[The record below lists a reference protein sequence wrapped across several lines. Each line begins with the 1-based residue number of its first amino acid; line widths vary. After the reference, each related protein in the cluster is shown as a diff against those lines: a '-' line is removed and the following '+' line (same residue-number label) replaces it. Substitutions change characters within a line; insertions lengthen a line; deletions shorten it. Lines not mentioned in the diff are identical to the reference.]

1 VSYFTVVDRFPLAAA
16 GSAGAGGDG
25 GKVGL
30 PALDVALA
38 FPQATPASLFPPAG
52 EISNL
57 LLMLH
62 PLSRLLC
69 TTTSSLA
76 IFVRTGEARIV
87 RSNQDDCGSGESIVM
102 A

>member
-1 VSYFTVVDRFPLAAA
+1 
-16 GSAGAGGDG
+16 
-25 GKVGL
+25 
-30 PALDVALA
+30 VALA